1 MPPSWKG
8 FTMNNLGD
16 PLYAQKLET
25 IAARLKNHNG
35 TIVIAAHVDPD
46 GDAIGSVLGAARAL
60 HTLGKNVQPV
70 GIAPR
75 YLEWMPQ
82 HNELTPKLEVLP
94 TDCLLL
100 VLDSAEVSRV
110 DGVPMNQEGIPIIN
124 IDHHGS
130 NPRFGEIA
138 LVSPDKSA
146 CALMVKDLVSVLG
159 VELTAHIAE
168 PILTGILTDT
178 GFFRN
183 SNTDSGVMRAAADLL
198 ESGVQLTKINEALAA
213 QPRSFYGLQSEV
225 YATIEYPLG
234 GKMIMATVNNAM
246 LEKLGAN
253 WEDVE
258 SLVGYIRNAEGT
270 VLACLFKDYGDTV
283 KVSLRSKSGVSAQ
296 NIAIA
301 CGGGGHVPA
310 AGATLAM
317 PFAQAKEKLLF
328 EAQRELERAGLA

>member
-1 MPPSWKG
+1 M
-8 FTMNNLGD
+8 TMNNSGD

-25 IAARLKNHNG
+25 IAARLKNHTG
-35 TIVIAAHVDPD
+35 KIVIAAHVDPD
-46 GDAIGSVLGAARAL
+46 GDAIGSVLGASRAL
-60 HTLGKNVQPV
+60 ATLGKTVQPV
-70 GIAPR
+70 AVPPR
-75 YLEWMPQ
+75 YLEWMPTA
-82 HNELTPKLEVLP
+82 NELTPKLELLTP
-94 TDCLLL
+94 DTLLL

-110 DGVPMNQEGIPIIN
+110 DGVPMNQDGIAIIN

-146 CALMVKDLVSVLG
+146 CALMVKDLVAVLG
-159 VELTAHIAE
+159 VTLTAHIAE

-183 SNTDSGVMRAAADLL
+183 SNTDSAVMRAAADLL

-246 LEKLGAN
+246 LEKLGAS

-270 VLACLFKDYGDTV
+270 VLACLFKDYGDSV

-310 AGATLAM
+310 AGATIAL
-317 PFAQAKEKLLF
+317 PFTEAKEKLLL
-328 EAQRELERAGLA
+328 EAKRELERAGLA

>member
-1 MPPSWKG
+1 
-8 FTMNNLGD
+8 MNNSGD

-25 IAARLKNHNG
+25 IALRLKNHTG
-35 TIVIAAHVDPD
+35 TIVVAAHVDPD
-46 GDAIGSVLGAARAL
+46 GDAIGSVLGASRAL
-60 HTLGKNVQPV
+60 QALGKTVQPV
-70 GIAPR
+70 AVPPR

-82 HNELTPKLEVLP
+82 NGELTPKLEVLTP
-94 TDCLLL
+94 DSLLL

-110 DGVPMNQEGIPIIN
+110 DGVPMNQDGIPIIN

-130 NPRFGEIA
+130 NPRFGELA
-138 LVSPDKSA
+138 LVSPDKPA
-146 CALMVKDLVSVLG
+146 CALMVKDLVAALG
-159 VELTAHIAE
+159 VDLTAHIAE

-198 ESGVQLTKINEALAA
+198 ESGVQLTKINEALAS
-213 QPRSFYGLQSEV
+213 QPRSFYGLQSAV

-234 GKMIMATVNNAM
+234 GKMVTATVNNAM
-246 LEKLGAN
+246 LEKLGAS

-310 AGATLAM
+310 AGATIAL
-317 PFAQAKEKLLF
+317 PFAQAKEKLLL
-328 EAQRELERAGLA
+328 EAQREFERVGISISGS